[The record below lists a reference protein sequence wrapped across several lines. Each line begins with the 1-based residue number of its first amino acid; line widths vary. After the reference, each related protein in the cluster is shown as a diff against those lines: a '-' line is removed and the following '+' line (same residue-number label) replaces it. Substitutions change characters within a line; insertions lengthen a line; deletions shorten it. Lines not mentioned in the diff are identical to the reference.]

1 MKKLSLSVVLLG
13 VLMQPSSAE
22 PPVAGTAE
30 EIVSRLQRSIDRA
43 LERGQ
48 FRQVQT
54 LRAELAQ
61 QYAATGAFALSA
73 RQYELILASR
83 PLKRDRVEY
92 SIALGRM
99 RDADRNYSGAI
110 AAFQDALHDDPKS
123 WDGNLYLAKSYDHAE
138 LNSKAISVYTY
149 CLKLRPHEAEPYEGI
164 AHVYRQVGFL
174 SKAVEHYKKAL
185 ALEKKPETY
194 LELSDTY
201 ARQGDEAK
209 AEAVLQEAKAVLP
222 RADYDVRLGQLYS
235 RHGDMQKACQ
245 SWEDAL
251 TQDTKRDD
259 VRLQLAL
266 AYDRAKRPSEADRMF
281 KKLLADYPS
290 SPLVRFSRAWVLYA
304 RGDRAGAR
312 QEALQAERLGPTPV
326 VRHYNEKLLARLK

>member
-1 MKKLSLSVVLLG
+1 MKKCNVVLFLILGTLSVA
-13 VLMQPSSAE
+13 QAA
-22 PPVAGTAE
+22 PVAKNPDDV
-30 EIVSRLQRSIDRA
+30 IVRLQNSIDRA

-48 FRQVQT
+48 FGQVQT

-61 QYAATGAFALSA
+61 RYAAAGAFALSA

-138 LNSKAISVYTY
+138 LNSKAIAVYTY
-149 CLKLRPHEAEPYEGI
+149 CLRLRPKEAEPYEGI

-174 SKAVEHYKKAL
+174 SKAIENYKKAL
-185 ALEKKPETY
+185 TLEKKPETY

-201 ARQGDEAK
+201 ARQGDEIKAK
-209 AEAVLQEAKAVLP
+209 DVLQEAKAFLP

-251 TQDTKRDD
+251 TQDARRDD

-266 AYDRAKRPSEADRMF
+266 SYDQAKRPADADRLF
-281 KKLLADYPS
+281 KRLIADYPA